1 MIPDHS
7 IQGVLLDLDGTLI
20 DGFAPIVTALN
31 QTLEKYGLPTLSDHD
46 IRRHTGI
53 GDGSIEGLFGADWE
67 DARQYFLALHDRHY
81 LEQTIP
87 LPGAEA
93 LLDWLKANHLSAG
106 IVTNKGQHRAESQLD
121 HLGWRDKIQVIIGF
135 TDDRPTKPDPLPVQ
149 LACRLMNTMVSR
161 TVFVGDGPAD
171 MQAASRAGC
180 FPVGLSDLFTAEELR
195 QAGAKLC
202 FPKLALVHSWLRQL
216 HIEDSLTLLGEEN
229 LH

>member
-1 MIPDHS
+1 MIPEHP

-31 QTLEKYGLPTLSDHD
+31 QTLEKYGLPTLSDRD

-53 GDGSIEGLFGADWE
+53 GDGSIEKLFGADWE

-93 LLDWLKANHLSAG
+93 LLDWLKAHHLSAG

-121 HLGWRDKIQVIIGF
+121 YLGWRDKIQVVIGF
-135 TDDRPTKPDPLPVQ
+135 IEDRPTKPDPLPVQ
-149 LACRLMNTMVSR
+149 LACRRMKTKVSR

-195 QAGAKLC
+195 QAGAQVCL
-202 FPKLALVHSWLRQL
+202 PKLSHVHGWLRQL
-216 HIEDSLTLLGEEN
+216 LVGGSLALS
-229 LH
+229 